1 MNRRR
6 LIGLMRK
13 EFIQFS
19 RDRALMI
26 LVLYTFLEI
35 ALCGWGVTMDL
46 RGLPIAVY
54 DGDRTP
60 ESRELVTAFERLES
74 FKLVARAD
82 SLEGVDRLM
91 EQGQIEF
98 ALVILPGFGRDLKA
112 GMAPEVQL
120 VTDGS
125 NSSNAGQA
133 LTIAAGLLRDYN
145 AAMVPRLSVESLQGV
160 KNEVRV
166 WYVPDLDFVNF
177 IMPTMLAIAVL
188 ALGLLLPAAAIT
200 REKEAG
206 TFEQL
211 MVTPTTSA
219 ELITAKIVPMML
231 VKLIGVTV
239 GLFISVW
246 GFGVP
251 LRGSLLLF
259 YATSALMILS
269 SSAIGVL
276 LGTIANNMQQA
287 LMLAFFIL
295 FPMAF
300 LSGTTVPVSY
310 MPDLL
315 QWLSYLSPLRYFV
328 EILLGIFLKGVGL
341 RIVWPQILALATLGM
356 ALLTISTLRLQRSL
370 A

>member
-1 MNRRR
+1 
-6 LIGLMRK
+6 
-13 EFIQFS
+13 
-19 RDRALMI
+19 
-26 LVLYTFLEI
+26 
-35 ALCGWGVTMDL
+35 
-46 RGLPIAVY
+46 
-54 DGDRTP
+54 
-60 ESRELVTAFERLES
+60 
-74 FKLVARAD
+74 
-82 SLEGVDRLM
+82 
-91 EQGQIEF
+91 
-98 ALVILPGFGRDLKA
+98 
-112 GMAPEVQL
+112 
-120 VTDGS
+120 
-125 NSSNAGQA
+125 
-133 LTIAAGLLRDYN
+133 
-145 AAMVPRLSVESLQGV
+145 
-160 KNEVRV
+160 
-166 WYVPDLDFVNF
+166 
-177 IMPTMLAIAVL
+177 MLAIAVL